1 MSLEKLQSA
10 FKCLNRCEVWA
21 IQLLRIKT
29 SKTKGTEY
37 AAFSINLSP
46 QGKLNQFVEEISDHY
61 SKVDKCELNSSLRVQ
76 EYDGTMDGNTVY
88 TLKTR
93 DPLIA
98 EEYSAFVTAL
108 ANAEQEADPLS
119 QRLQAYVIQGRVI
132 IDTEEIS
139 VKLISMQNP
148 VTTLKHKF
156 LHEKNAFKEIE
167 TKVLS
172 LRPAIDVMI
181 LNDKIYFITMSGER
195 LFNMERAYRTVCDSK
210 VTMLEQSGIL
220 SDSNVFGNVARTG
233 HHPRMF
239 VSFNEGRFRR
249 LTDESARRQYAELF
263 EIPLK
268 EGVFDMSIDGA
279 ADKLVRLLCNR
290 GMVDPFEEQPVE
302 VSSARKWK

>member
-1 MSLEKLQSA
+1 MSLERLQSA
-10 FKCLNRCEVWA
+10 FKYLNRCEAWS

-46 QGKLNQFVEEISDHY
+46 QGKLKQFVEEISDHY
-61 SKVDKCELNSSLRVQ
+61 SKEDKHELNSSLRVQ
-76 EYDGTMDGNTVY
+76 EYDGTMDGNTIY
-88 TLKTR
+88 TLRIR
-93 DPLIA
+93 DSLIA

-119 QRLQAYVIQGRVI
+119 QRLQAYVIQGKVI
-132 IDTEEIS
+132 IDAEEIS

-148 VTTLKHKF
+148 ITTLKHKF

-172 LRPAIDVMI
+172 LRPTIDVMI

-195 LFNMERAYRTVCDSK
+195 LFNMERAYRTVCDNK
-210 VTMLEQSGIL
+210 VTILEQSGIL
-220 SDSNVFGNVARTG
+220 SDANVFGNVARTG

-239 VSFNEGRFRR
+239 ISFNEGRFQR
-249 LTDESARRQYAELF
+249 LTDESTRRKYAELF

-268 EGVFDMSIDGA
+268 DGAFDTSIIEA

-302 VSSARKWK
+302 VSSARKWR

>member
-1 MSLEKLQSA
+1 MSLEKLQPA
-10 FKCLNRCEVWA
+10 FKCLKRCEVWA

-195 LFNMERAYRTVCDSK
+195 LFNMERAYRTVCDNK

-220 SDSNVFGNVARTG
+220 SDGNVFGNVARTG

-249 LTDESARRQYAELF
+249 LTDESVRRQYSELF

-268 EGVFDMSIDGA
+268 DGAFDTSIIEA

-290 GMVDPFEEQPVE
+290 GMVAPFEEQPVE